1 MLYENVIVDC
11 DPGIDDAVAIL
22 NLINTSNI
30 NLNLISTVSGN
41 LTIEETVK
49 NALKL
54 VDVFGKPVGK
64 FRQV

>member
-1 MLYENVIVDC
+1 MAKKIKKIPLIINC

-49 NALKL
+49 NALKI
-54 VDVFGKPVGK
+54 VFSIFYLPKS
-64 FRQV
+64 